1 MNKVIIVL
9 IAVLLLLL
17 LVPVAC
23 TEQAIEH
30 PWPHAKGPG
39 VGRAPPRPAGS
50 WVVAMK
56 VGYLL
61 GGKESCLTISENGT
75 VIYIQEKG
83 LRLPLD
89 KPVRI
94 RREGQLT
101 KEELSSLI
109 EFFKES
115 GFDELSESYQFTGNP
130 MSDRRLT
137 VFIDCQDMNKT
148 VTAFGYPTREDIP
161 PHRDMP
167 YPLNEIYERLKHI
180 AENRTEEIYR
190 ETIKD

>member
-1 MNKVIIVL
+1 MKKLIMGLIV
-9 IAVLLLLL
+9 VSLL

-50 WVVAMK
+50 WVVAME
-56 VGYLL
+56 VEYLL

-83 LRLPLD
+83 LRPPRA
-89 KPVRI
+89 KHVKI

-115 GFDELSESYQFTGNP
+115 GFDELSESYAYQGNP

-137 VFIDCQDMNKT
+137 VFIDYQDMNKT
-148 VTAFGYPTREDIP
+148 VTAFGYLTREDIP
-161 PHRDMP
+161 PYLDMP
-167 YPLNEIYERLKHI
+167 YPLNEIYKRLKHI
-180 AENRTEEIYR
+180 AENRTEEIHR